1 MGFLEFLVWMFVGK
15 LLIDLIFAR
24 KKVDELKLTEEIKEH
39 LTNITHIVRVEE
51 LNGTYYWWDQ
61 ESSEFL
67 AQGKTVEDIV
77 DVVKK
82 RFPDHYFFLNNDY
95 LLHGPEWQLKKI
107 DN

>member
-15 LLIDLIFAR
+15 LLIDIIFAR
-24 KKVDELKLTEEIKEH
+24 KKVDEIKLTEEIKEH
-39 LTNITHIVRVEE
+39 LNNVVHIVNVEE
-51 LNGTYYWWDQ
+51 HDGTYYWWDQ

-77 DVVKK
+77 TVIKK